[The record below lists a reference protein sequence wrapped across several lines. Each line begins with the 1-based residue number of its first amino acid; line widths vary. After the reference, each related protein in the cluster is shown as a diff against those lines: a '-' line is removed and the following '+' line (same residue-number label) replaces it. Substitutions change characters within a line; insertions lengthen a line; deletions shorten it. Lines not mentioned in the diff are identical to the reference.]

1 MELKQ
6 YIAESFSKEYA
17 YRVKIAADCGSEHMD
32 IIEKCLAKYN
42 FVSASAFKRQ
52 PVQENPVEFQRAK
65 GACFTSEV
73 CASDIILKYPIRKDD
88 I

>member
-1 MELKQ
+1 MEFNIELKQ
-6 YIAESFSKEYA
+6 HIAESFSKEYA

-52 PVQENPVEFQRAK
+52 PIQENPVDSTEQK
-65 GACFTSEV
+65 VPVSHQ
-73 CASDIILKYPIRKDD
+73 KYAHQTLF
-88 I
+88 

>member
-6 YIAESFSKEYA
+6 HIAESFSKEYA

-42 FVSASAFKRQ
+42 FVSASAFKYI
-52 PVQENPVEFQRAK
+52 V
-65 GACFTSEV
+65 T
-73 CASDIILKYPIRKDD
+73 YT
-88 I
+88 